1 MDSSTP
7 IKAADIVNNPEEVNT
22 LNDHYIII
30 FDTSWGGTFRN
41 MLKAINLLARTGW
54 EIKSIAHSQG
64 VMYALAQRLTDAA
77 T

>member
-7 IKAADIVNNPEEVNT
+7 IKAADIVKNPDEVDLLT
-22 LNDHYIII
+22 DSYIII

-41 MLKAINLLARTGW
+41 MLKAINILARIGW

-64 VMYALAQRLTDAA
+64 VMYALAQRIQENT
-77 T
+77 